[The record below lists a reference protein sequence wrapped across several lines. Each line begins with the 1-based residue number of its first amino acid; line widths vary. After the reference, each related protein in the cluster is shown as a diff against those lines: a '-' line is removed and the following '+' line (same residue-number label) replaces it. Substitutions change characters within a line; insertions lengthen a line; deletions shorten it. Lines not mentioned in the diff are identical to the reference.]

1 MNVSVDAI
9 PLPETAR
16 LRRVADRTLAVRLSL
31 AFLVIALGVAAAL
44 LARRPE
50 TRQVALLPPGS
61 SGLVVLDLSAS
72 ISSDTYS
79 RIGATLGDLVRSNG
93 RFGLVVF
100 SETAYEALP
109 PETASSALRPLIRFF
124 TIERSRTPGLAPSFA
139 ENPWTW
145 SFTGGTRISAG
156 LELALRI
163 VRERHL
169 PQPGVILVSDLD
181 DDPADLTTLGDV
193 AHEYREARLPLR
205 VVALNAERRDLRLFR
220 SFLPSHGDVVQ
231 GRLPGQ
237 QSRLLAGTAPPLALL
252 AAIAATLLALAA
264 HELWRSR
271 LAWGELR

>member
-1 MNVSVDAI
+1 MDAI
-9 PLPETAR
+9 PLPEASR
-16 LRRVADRTLAVRLSL
+16 LRRVANRTLAVRLSL
-31 AFLVIALGVAAAL
+31 ALLVTTLGVATAF
-44 LARRPE
+44 LARTPE
-50 TRQVALLPPGS
+50 TRRVALLPPGS

-79 RIGATLGDLVRSNG
+79 RIGATLRDLVRSGG

-109 PETASSALRPLIRFF
+109 PETASSALKPLIRFF
-124 TIERSRTPGLAPSFA
+124 TIERSQTPGVAPSFA

-169 PQPGVILVSDLD
+169 RQPGVILVSDLD

-193 AHEYREARLPLR
+193 ARSYREAHLPLR
-205 VVALNAERRDLRLFR
+205 VVALNAEPRDLRLFR
-220 SFLPSHGDVVQ
+220 SFLRSQGDVVQ
-231 GRLPGQ
+231 GRLPAQG
-237 QSRLLAGTAPPLALL
+237 SRLLAGTATPVALLL
-252 AAIAATLLALAA
+252 AAAAALLALAA

-271 LAWGELR
+271 LAWGAPA